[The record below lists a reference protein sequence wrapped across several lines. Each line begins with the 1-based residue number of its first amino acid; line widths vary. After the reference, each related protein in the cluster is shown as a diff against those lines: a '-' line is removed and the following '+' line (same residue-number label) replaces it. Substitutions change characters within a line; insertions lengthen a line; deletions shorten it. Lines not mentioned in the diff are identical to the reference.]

1 MKTAGGGRSSRPKA
15 LPRAAALGA
24 RRQAATLAAL
34 ALLGACGPAPP
45 PASARPGQAPHTP
58 AAGALRTA
66 GGARRR
72 LHRRLHRRRRRRF
85 GGAGRG
91 GRGGGMDPFPG
102 AKTRSPRER
111 RCQRVT
117 SGGGACAI
125 YGSGRPSP
133 RPSPPPP
140 PPRSL
145 TDCLTAP
152 RAGPSPASPASPAAT
167 ERHRAPPPP
176 PPPAALR
183 GSSRPPAAREVPPD
197 LPGASLS
204 KSRADAAGAR
214 VLPSV
219 PPGPGERAARS
230 FPTWFRGIGRAT
242 GHGQRVGPAAEL
254 LPELPGARRAP
265 RGRAGRGLTF
275 VGNPAGR
282 DGDADRSG
290 PRAQRDLHGWPLRRR
305 RLSAAASSSSEGRAG
320 RYDPAASAPR
330 PSPATL
336 LALQCPV
343 ARPPRAS
350 KPLRSRGLHC
360 CVVQG
365 QESERRAGA
374 RLKSHPET
382 WAKSGS
388 QGAKPGAG
396 NKARAVSA
404 APTPSLA
411 RNVRPKCPVPR
422 ETADAPRNSLDPLP
436 GNPRALQVPRLGR
449 AAGERGRGLR
459 GGHQACRSQAG
470 VSRGEP
476 LRSHERP
483 GPTDPRPPPN
493 AAQAGPRPALT
504 SPRSGQEGRRRTP
517 TPGPGPPEPERPPRQ
532 RSPAAR
538 TLPGRGAKVHCE
550 ARPAAPPEVPG
561 SRVPNPAA
569 RPRRSPARAPA
580 GQGNAPPRRVA
591 RPAPLRPAPGPRRAK
606 FNFRGRRPLGA
617 AGRGGEPPTRPRAD
631 PARLPAPLIR
641 RASRGAL
648 AARWRRRQR
657 PAGRVCGPAP
667 SHVPTSHPPGRAHG
681 PGRERASAHAPR
693 CLPPREAAAR
703 RAGAGRWR
711 EEVPAGG
718 PAARPRRRAPRP
730 PPLRR
735 DLRSVPGA
743 GRGAPTGRPS
753 ASAGAPLLPPG
764 PKGFGDP

>member
-176 PPPAALR
+176 PPAALR

-305 RLSAAASSSSEGRAG
+305 RLSAAASSSSEGSHLPPG
-320 RYDPAASAPR
+320 RSTK
-330 PSPATL
+330 SPAP
-336 LALQCPV
+336 PV
-343 ARPPRAS
+343 SARARARLPRA
-350 KPLRSRGLHC
+350 
-360 CVVQG
+360 Q
-365 QESERRAGA
+365 
-374 RLKSHPET
+374 
-382 WAKSGS
+382 
-388 QGAKPGAG
+388 
-396 NKARAVSA
+396 
-404 APTPSLA
+404 
-411 RNVRPKCPVPR
+411 
-422 ETADAPRNSLDPLP
+422 
-436 GNPRALQVPRLGR
+436 
-449 AAGERGRGLR
+449 
-459 GGHQACRSQAG
+459 
-470 VSRGEP
+470 
-476 LRSHERP
+476 
-483 GPTDPRPPPN
+483 
-493 AAQAGPRPALT
+493 GPRPALT

-561 SRVPNPAA
+561 SRVPNRRAPPPQPRPRPRRPGERTPAAGGAPGAA
-569 RPRRSPARAPA
+569 RPPCAQRPAR
-580 GQGNAPPRRVA
+580 GG
-591 RPAPLRPAPGPRRAK
+591 AK

-617 AGRGGEPPTRPRAD
+617 AGRGGEPPTGPRAD

-718 PAARPRRRAPRP
+718 PAARPRRRAPPARRP
-730 PPLRR
+730 CGGTSGASPG
-735 DLRSVPGA
+735 PGA
-743 GRGAPTGRPS
+743 GPPRGGLPQAPEPRS
-753 ASAGAPLLPPG
+753 FLQG
-764 PKGFGDP
+764 PKALATPDRRERAKLGEEAPRLRHLSEACPRPWAGPKPSV

>member
-1 MKTAGGGRSSRPKA
+1 
-15 LPRAAALGA
+15 
-24 RRQAATLAAL
+24 
-34 ALLGACGPAPP
+34 
-45 PASARPGQAPHTP
+45 
-58 AAGALRTA
+58 
-66 GGARRR
+66 
-72 LHRRLHRRRRRRF
+72 
-85 GGAGRG
+85 
-91 GRGGGMDPFPG
+91 MDPFPG

-140 PPRSL
+140 PPPPPRSL

-167 ERHRAPPPP
+167 ERHRAPPP

-254 LPELPGARRAP
+254 LPRGLGTQAHYPPKGRLQDQEELPGARRAP

-320 RYDPAASAPR
+320 RYDLAASAPR

-436 GNPRALQVPRLGR
+436 GNPRALQALNLASSPPHRRPSPAPTRVCAPVPRLGR

-459 GGHQACRSQAG
+459 GGHQACRSQ
-470 VSRGEP
+470 
-476 LRSHERP
+476 
-483 GPTDPRPPPN
+483 
-493 AAQAGPRPALT
+493 GPRPELT
-504 SPRSGQEGRRRTP
+504 SPRSGQEGRRRTLTP
-517 TPGPGPPEPERPPRQ
+517 TPTPGPPEPERPPRQ

-591 RPAPLRPAPGPRRAK
+591 RPAQPGPPAPSARPAARQVQLSWPAASGGPQAGAGSPRRGRERTPRAYLRRSFDGRRGAPWPRGGGGASGRPGGCAARRLPTFPPPTLPGEPTGRAASAPVRTRRAAFHRGRRRRGGRGPGGGARRCPQAAPRPAPAAVAPA
-606 FNFRGRRPLGA
+606 RRPCGGTSGA
-617 AGRGGEPPTRPRAD
+617 SPGPGAGPPRGSLPQAPEPRSFLQGPK
-631 PARLPAPLIR
+631 
-641 RASRGAL
+641 AL
-648 AARWRRRQR
+648 ATPDR
-657 PAGRVCGPAP
+657 
-667 SHVPTSHPPGRAHG
+667 
-681 PGRERASAHAPR
+681 RERAKLGEEAPR
-693 CLPPREAAAR
+693 LRHLSEACR
-703 RAGAGRWR
+703 RPWA
-711 EEVPAGG
+711 
-718 PAARPRRRAPRP
+718 
-730 PPLRR
+730 
-735 DLRSVPGA
+735 
-743 GRGAPTGRPS
+743 
-753 ASAGAPLLPPG
+753 G
-764 PKGFGDP
+764 PKPSV